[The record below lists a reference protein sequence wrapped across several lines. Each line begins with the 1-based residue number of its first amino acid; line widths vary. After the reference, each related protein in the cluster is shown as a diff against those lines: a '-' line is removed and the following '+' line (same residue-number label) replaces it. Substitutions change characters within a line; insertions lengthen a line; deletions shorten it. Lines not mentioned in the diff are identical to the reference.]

1 MRAPHRA
8 EVTVPSFPDAA
19 RGWIEEVSVDPTGLR
34 LVVRYPAGEAPVLAV
49 GRSGELRVRHEASGQ
64 DVVVM
69 GKVTVRHECERGRL
83 YHFVLG
89 ERSRQKL
96 APILEPRRADRV
108 VVDDDLRARI
118 AFGGGAPGVVEGGVV
133 EGGALEGRVLDLSRA
148 GACVELP
155 WEGEALLAEHVRA
168 GLTLELEGGPV
179 VLEASIQSRR
189 LVPGAIQLGLALR
202 APSAEDPAGAMAR
215 LLDEVERRAR
225 RRRDA
230 GARSRRSA

>member
-19 RGWIEEVSVDPTGLR
+19 RGWVEEVSVDPTGLR

-64 DVVVM
+64 DVIVM

-118 AFGGGAPGVVEGGVV
+118 TYGGGSH
-133 EGGALEGRVLDLSRA
+133 GALEGRVLDLSRA

-155 WEGEALLAEHVRA
+155 WEGEALLAEHVRSE
-168 GLTLELEGGPV
+168 LTLELEGGPA

-202 APSAEDPAGAMAR
+202 ATSAEDPAGAMAR

>member
-19 RGWIEEVSVDPTGLR
+19 RGWVEEVSVDPTGLR

-118 AFGGGAPGVVEGGVV
+118 TFGGGPDGE
-133 EGGALEGRVLDLSRA
+133 LEGRVLDLSRA

-155 WEGEALLAEHVRA
+155 WEGEALLAEQVRT

>member
-19 RGWIEEVSVDPTGLR
+19 RGWVEEVSVDPTGLR

-118 AFGGGAPGVVEGGVV
+118 TFGGGPD
-133 EGGALEGRVLDLSRA
+133 GALEGRVLDLSRA

-155 WEGEALLAEHVRA
+155 WEGEALLAEHVRT

-179 VLEASIQSRR
+179 VLEAAIQSRR

-215 LLDEVERRAR
+215 LLDEVERRSR

>member
-19 RGWIEEVSVDPTGLR
+19 RGWVEEVSVDPTGLR

-64 DVVVM
+64 DVIVM

-118 AFGGGAPGVVEGGVV
+118 TFGGGSH
-133 EGGALEGRVLDLSRA
+133 GALEGRVLDLSRA

-155 WEGEALLAEHVRA
+155 WEGEALLAEHVRTE
-168 GLTLELEGGPV
+168 LTLELEGGPA

-202 APSAEDPAGAMAR
+202 ATSAADPAGAMAR